1 MESAKPFKRTSIK
14 GLFLLSVQGLFLLRY
29 TGYACLKWCFSA
41 IMWVNVK
48 NVHSAE
54 NFTQNLNNSSYLTW
68 MRVQRRCAQDTV
80 QVKLSK
86 VCGVSLFQGFIL
98 RIGLNSECILNLCFF
113 LILSWN
119 NTKALYGHT
128 LQTFWL
134 YLWHLGEFILPQSSL
149 VRPRHSFTAFK
160 L

>member
-1 MESAKPFKRTSIK
+1 MQHGTFWQQQSTE
-14 GLFLLSVQGLFLLRY
+14 
-29 TGYACLKWCFSA
+29 

-134 YLWHLGEFILPQSSL
+134 YLWHLGEFFLATVITGATKALFYCFQTIIIVILYFL
-149 VRPRHSFTAFK
+149 NHGYCMY
-160 L
+160 